1 MTKNDSPVG
10 RRIEQ
15 RTISRKTPGDG
26 KVEITKVAAGR
37 LESLGPSFPV
47 RVNDAEDRATV
58 GEMPCLCRGTDAP
71 HVHYF
76 VESELFRSLVPGST
90 VELLVDDTALR
101 LLVVPA

>member
-1 MTKNDSPVG
+1 MTTSG
-10 RRIEQ
+10 ASAMRFIEH

-37 LESLGPSFPV
+37 LETLGDAFAV
-47 RVNDAEDRATV
+47 RVASADGRAKL
-58 GEMPCLCRGTDAP
+58 GEMPCTCRGKDAP

-90 VELLVDDTALR
+90 VELLVDDAAHR
-101 LLVVPA
+101 LVVVPA